1 MKPSQVLKI
10 IAAIMGMLTLMAMI
24 APAEGINVA
33 GVDLR
38 YPTLESIIGPRDSA
52 MAIIPMAKEP
62 PEMAQLR
69 DSVDYYSNVMSDGDL
84 RFWLPSEHYLDAFW
98 RKAESARAKGRT
110 IRILHYGDSQ
120 IEMDRISS
128 RLRSY
133 MQETFGGGGPGM
145 MSVRTIIPSPA
156 FSISAPGAMTHLA
169 SFGDSTCVRSMGNY
183 GPMMQCFRL
192 HGSAVNVGI
201 RTLTGRHV
209 DPRVDSI
216 TSVRL
221 VFNNM
226 GDKFSASIDSNKF
239 VEVDKGVGSFAWA
252 MDTVRRFKVKISGKA
267 DLYCLMADNGPGVAV
282 DNIPMRGCS
291 GQQFTLVDSA
301 KLAAAYSQMDVG
313 MIILQFGGNS
323 VPYIRTPKAIS
334 NYCRS
339 LGKQIDH
346 LHRCCPGAVIV
357 FVGPSDMSTRSG
369 GGMKSYP
376 VLPELID
383 SLAAMAVSHNAA
395 YWSIFHA
402 MGGLNSM
409 AEWHRQGLAG
419 ADYIHFSQKGA
430 DMMGDRMTEAFR
442 NSYTLYRLNRKLK
455 KK

>member
-1 MKPSQVLKI
+1 MAVI
-10 IAAIMGMLTLMAMI
+10 IGLLTVMALI
-24 APAEGINVA
+24 APANGIRLA
-33 GVDLR
+33 GLTLR
-38 YPTLESIIGPRDSA
+38 YPTLTSVISSREGAKSIVLEPV
-52 MAIIPMAKEP
+52 EP
-62 PEMAQLR
+62 PEMVQLR
-69 DSVDYYSNVMSDGDL
+69 DSIAYYSSTVNEGDL

-98 RKAESARAKGRT
+98 RNAEQARAKGRT

-156 FSISAPGAMTHLA
+156 YSISAPGALTHLA
-169 SFGDSTCVRSMGNY
+169 SFGDSSCVRSRGNY

-192 HGSAVNVGI
+192 QGGSLAVGI
-201 RTLTGRHV
+201 RTSSGRHV
-209 DPRVDSI
+209 DPRTADI

-221 VFNNM
+221 VFNNL
-226 GDKFSASIDSNKF
+226 GGTFNASLDSNAHTH
-239 VEVDKGVGSFAWA
+239 EGEGVASFAWQT
-252 MDTVRRFKVKISGKA
+252 DTVQRFKVRINGRA
-267 DLYCLMADNGPGVAV
+267 DLYCLLADGGPGVAV

-291 GQQFTLVDSA
+291 GQQFTLVDTD
-301 KLAAAYSQMDVG
+301 KLTAAYSQMDVG

-323 VPYIRTPKAIS
+323 VPYIRGAKAIS
-334 NYCRS
+334 TYCTS

-346 LHRCCPGAVIV
+346 LHRCCPKAAIV

-369 GGMKSYP
+369 AGMQTYA

-383 SLAAMAVSHNAA
+383 SLANMAVRHNAA
-395 YWSIFHA
+395 YWSIYHA

-419 ADYIHFSQKGA
+419 ADYIHFSQRGA
-430 DMMGDRMTEAFR
+430 DLMGDRMVEAFR

-455 KK
+455 NR